1 MLMSKVFKIIYY
13 IVIGIIGLA
22 ALLLVFSTLP
32 ITGNYKVM
40 MVLSGSMEPSI
51 KIGSLVIAKP
61 ADNYKIGDV
70 ITFQK
75 KTDLESTTH
84 RIEEIRVAGGKALYT
99 TKGDIN
105 NASDR
110 TEVSEDDIIG
120 KVLFDVPYLGYV
132 VNFIQ
137 KPIGFLLMIIIPAI
151 IIIGDEIRKI
161 YNEVKKKKKNE
172 NN

>member
-1 MLMSKVFKIIYY
+1 MKRLFKIIYY
-13 IVIGIIGLA
+13 IIVGIIGLA
-22 ALLLVFSTLP
+22 ALLLVISVFP

-51 KIGSLVIAKP
+51 GTGSLVIVKP
-61 ADNYKIGDV
+61 ADSYKIGDV
-70 ITFQK
+70 ITFQARG
-75 KTDLESTTH
+75 DLESTTH
-84 RIEEIRVAGGKALYT
+84 RIEEIRVVGGVPLYT
-99 TKGDIN
+99 TKGDAN

-110 TEVSEDDIIG
+110 TEVSGNDVIG
-120 KVLFDVPYLGYV
+120 KVLFHIPYLGYV

-137 KPIGFLLMIIIPAI
+137 KPIGFLMAIIIPAL

-161 YNEVKKKKKNE
+161 YNEVKKKKKR